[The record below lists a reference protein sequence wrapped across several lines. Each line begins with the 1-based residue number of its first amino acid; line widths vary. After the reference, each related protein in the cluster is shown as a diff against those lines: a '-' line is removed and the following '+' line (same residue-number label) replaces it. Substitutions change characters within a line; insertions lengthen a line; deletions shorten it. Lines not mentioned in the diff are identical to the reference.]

1 MKAIGNIYLSWR
13 NGKGSRRN
21 IVGVIKQ
28 NITDGVRFNYIE
40 EGVAEAEKFGFTVY
54 TDFPD
59 LKKVYNENVLDIFGQ
74 RLTKS
79 ERSDIQ
85 KYYEFWEISSS
96 YKDNKYYLLAHT
108 QGLLATDNFE
118 FLADYNPITGLKFI
132 SEICSLSKRELPP
145 ALIEVGDYLEWKKE
159 TSNPYD
165 KDAILV
171 YKGNTEIGYIK
182 KIHNRVFSKNGG
194 ENLKIRVKSIEKN
207 GVISRIFIVVS
218 F

>member
-13 NGKGSRRN
+13 KGKGSRRN

-28 NITDGVRFNYIE
+28 NITEGARFNYDVV
-40 EGVAEAEKFGFTVY
+40 GVKKAQKDGFTSY

-59 LKKVYNENVLDIFGQ
+59 LNKEYKDNVLDVFGQ

-85 KYYEFWEISSS
+85 NYYDFWEINSS

-118 FLADYNPITGLKFI
+118 FLADYNPVKGLKFI
-132 SEICSLSKRELPP
+132 SEICSLSNRHLKPDL
-145 ALIEVGDYLEWKKE
+145 LNIGDFLEWKKE
-159 TSNPYD
+159 PSNLFD
-165 KDAILV
+165 NSAILLF
-171 YKGNTEIGYIK
+171 KGNTEIGYVK
-182 KIHNRVFSKNGG
+182 QIHNKVFYKNGS

-207 GVISRIFIVVS
+207 GTINRAFIIISF
-218 F
+218 

>member
-13 NGKGSRRN
+13 KGKGSRRN

-40 EGVAEAEKFGFTVY
+40 KGVIEAEKHGFTSY

-59 LKKVYNENVLDIFGQ
+59 LKKVYKKNVLDIFGQ

-85 KYYEFWEISSS
+85 NYYDFWEINSS

-132 SEICSLSKRELPP
+132 SEICSLSKRELSST
-145 ALIEVGDYLEWKKE
+145 LLEVGDYLEWKKE
-159 TSNPYD
+159 TNNSHD
-165 KDAILV
+165 SEAILV
-171 YKGNTEIGYIK
+171 FKGNTEIGYVK
-182 KIHNRVFSKNGG
+182 KIHNRVFSKKGG

-207 GVISRIFIVVS
+207 GVISRVFVVIS